1 MIYANGFTINA
12 TGNECFITFLQTRPK
27 GQAKQTDELETVIM
41 NEQVARQL
49 IVALS
54 KVYDKV
60 DADRAAKRN
69 PQVSEKSS
77 QLS

>member
-12 TGNECFITFLQTRPK
+12 TGSECFVTFLQTRPK

-69 PQVSEKSS
+69 PQVSEKSP